1 VFLCSTQ
8 FNRGVVNI
16 WGSVISVYLLA
27 TGVKGLE
34 LVGAPFWIPD
44 LFNGAAL
51 IVAVALSKELRVK
64 LLSKRFRRTGPA
76 GPATAD
82 ADAAAVAVAA
92 SAAPPT
98 ATTTGED

>member
-1 VFLCSTQ
+1 
-8 FNRGVVNI
+8 VVNI

-34 LVGAPFWIPD
+34 LVCAPFWIPD

-64 LLSKRFRRTGPA
+64 LLSKRFRRAGPA
-76 GPATAD
+76 GTATAE
-82 ADAAAVAVAA
+82 ADAAVAVAA
-92 SAAPPT
+92 SAARST